1 VIPNLSVVIVN
12 YNAWPLAAAALG
24 TLAAHLGGLPW
35 EAVVIDNSAAEAMPR
50 LAAELDGRLRVVRN
64 ARNVGFAKAANQ
76 GVAATR
82 GRYVLLLNPDSLPLP
97 GLVQSLVAE
106 LDASPECGAIGPEVR
121 NPDGTPQ
128 GSARGDPNMFTALF
142 GRSTLLTRVFPR
154 LPSVRRNI
162 RVASDLAAGATS
174 MEVDWVS
181 GACVLLRRTAF
192 ERVGGFDERYFL
204 YWEDADLGRRLRHA
218 GFTVRYMPS
227 AGVSHQIGES
237 SRTTPALAIREFH
250 RSAYLYYTT
259 HVAVSRFNPARPVAR
274 LLLGLRCRHYL
285 KKVPRPVD

>member
-1 VIPNLSVVIVN
+1 MSRPLSVVIVN
-12 YNAWPLAAAALG
+12 YNAWPLAASALE
-24 TLAAHLGGLPW
+24 TLAPQLDGSPW
-35 EAVVIDNSAAEAMPR
+35 EAIVIDNSAAEAAPPQ
-50 LAAELDGRLRVVRN
+50 LAELDGRVRIVRN
-64 ARNVGFAKAANQ
+64 PDNLGFARAANQ
-76 GVAATR
+76 GVAAAH
-82 GRYVLLLNPDSLPLP
+82 GEYILLLNPDSLPQP
-97 GLVQSLVAE
+97 GLVERLVAE
-106 LDASPECGAIGPEVR
+106 LDAWPECAAIGPEVR

-162 RVASDLAAGATS
+162 RVASDLPPGAAS

-181 GACVLLRRTAF
+181 GACVLLRRSAF
-192 ERVGGFDERYFL
+192 DRIGGFDERYFL
-204 YWEDADLGRRLRHA
+204 YWEDADLGRRFRGA

-237 SRTTPALAIREFH
+237 SKTTPALAIREFH

-259 HVAVSRFNPARPVAR
+259 HVARSPLNPARLVAR
-274 LLLGLRCRHYL
+274 LLLGLRCRYYL
-285 KKVPRPVD
+285 KKVPRPAD